1 MLSFIVFVV
10 ISEPWSLFTTVPG
23 PRFKI
28 IGRVSWLLSSGGW
41 EGWHHSSMG
50 PHLPMGLKLDCIPA
64 EPP

>member
-23 PRFKI
+23 PRLRV
-28 IGRVSWLLSSGGW
+28 IGRVRWLLSPGGW
-41 EGWHHSSMG
+41 QHSRMDLHWLIG
-50 PHLPMGLKLDCIPA
+50 QKLDCISA